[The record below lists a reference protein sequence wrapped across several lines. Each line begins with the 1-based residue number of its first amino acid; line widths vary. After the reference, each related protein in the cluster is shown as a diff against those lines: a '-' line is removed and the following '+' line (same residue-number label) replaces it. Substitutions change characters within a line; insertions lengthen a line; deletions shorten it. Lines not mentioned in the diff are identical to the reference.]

1 MDPSIVLGAFFVCSV
16 DMYAINDYLLNL
28 NYRGDA
34 LMTIMNDLERAEL
47 TRLRRQTKAFRE
59 EIAQLKMRL
68 EKMQAPITVQEL
80 IEAMASVV
88 DEDLPVY
95 VYNLSTEESY
105 PLIGVDQTI
114 SDRIDLNFRSENY
127 NEDHA

>member
-1 MDPSIVLGAFFVCSV
+1 
-16 DMYAINDYLLNL
+16 
-28 NYRGDA
+28 
-34 LMTIMNDLERAEL
+34 MTIMNDLERAEL
-47 TRLRRQTKAFRE
+47 TRLRRQTKAFQE
-59 EIAQLKMRL
+59 EISQLKMRL
-68 EKMQAPITVQEL
+68 EKMQAPISVQEL

-105 PLIGVDQTI
+105 PLIRVDQTI

-127 NEDHA
+127 DENHD